1 MMGKVKERRRK
12 WRKRSGRKKTGLF
25 PFLFVFM
32 KHLHRKWREK
42 KEREAKG
49 ESGPKAKK
57 KVDKDTRNRMI
68 DKVLRCQN
76 CRWQAD
82 CQRIILIMLN
92 VQRQP

>member
-1 MMGKVKERRRK
+1 MGKVKGCRRK
-12 WRKRSGRKKTGLF
+12 RRKRSGRKGTGLF
-25 PFLFVFM
+25 PCVCFM

-76 CRWQAD
+76 CRWQAI
-82 CQRIILIMLN
+82 CQRSILILI

>member
-25 PFLFVFM
+25 PFLFFFM
-32 KHLHRKWREK
+32 KHLQRKWREK

-49 ESGPKAKK
+49 EPGPKEKK

-76 CRWQAD
+76 CRWQAV
-82 CQRIILIMLN
+82 CQKTTLMLI

>member
-1 MMGKVKERRRK
+1 MLIFK
-12 WRKRSGRKKTGLF
+12 
-25 PFLFVFM
+25 

-76 CRWQAD
+76 CRWQAV
-82 CQRIILIMLN
+82 CQRSTLMLI